1 MLKKIDKNKPIRI
14 TLKTQDNVEIFL
26 GETTTFKDVIEIMDN
41 WLKENPTLLPHIKT
55 FQNNGNNIICNL
67 ENTDVI
73 FSNVNIK
80 FTNIKEKFIIS
91 PRGEFPFQLNNN
103 LLLH

>member
-1 MLKKIDKNKPIRI
+1 MFKRIDKNKPIRV

-26 GETTTFKDVIEIMDN
+26 GETTTVKDAIKIMEN
-41 WLKENPTLLPHIKT
+41 WLKENPTLLPHVKA
-55 FQNNGNNIICNL
+55 FQNNGNSIICNL
-67 ENTDVI
+67 ENANVI

-91 PRGEFPFQLNNN
+91 PRGEFPFPTE
-103 LLLH
+103 